1 MIPDFRSDTQ
11 SVAIEKLKKQDLR
24 ITYTYVTTKDNAL
37 WGTVKVTDPIAGT
50 EVKQGNVKKIYVYT
64 SPELDVGTVLIIS
77 IFNIFN
83 HFR

>member
-50 EVKQGNVKKIYVYT
+50 EVKQGNVKKYMYIRVRN
-64 SPELDVGTVLIIS
+64 LM
-77 IFNIFN
+77 
-83 HFR
+83 